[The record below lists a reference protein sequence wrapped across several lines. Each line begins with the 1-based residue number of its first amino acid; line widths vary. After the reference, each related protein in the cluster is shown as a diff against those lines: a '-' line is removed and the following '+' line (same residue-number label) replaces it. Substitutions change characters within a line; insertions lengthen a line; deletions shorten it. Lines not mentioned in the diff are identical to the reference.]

1 MIYLSIIIPAY
12 NEEKRIISTLSKVLD
27 YLSTKNYDWEI
38 ILVDD
43 GSTDRTTDAAREA
56 VKDKRLKVIK
66 NPINKG
72 KGYSVKRGILAS
84 KGEVVLFSDADL
96 STPIEELDKM
106 LLWINKG
113 YDIVIGSRG
122 LADSI
127 IEAPQ
132 PWHRQTMGKLFNLLA
147 RLLVLDGF
155 RDTQCGFK
163 CFKRDAAV
171 HIFSLQRLIGFTFD
185 VEVLYIAKKIGL
197 KIKDAPVRWINSPDS
212 RVGIVS
218 GSLSMLIELFK
229 IRFYDWQGCYKK
241 TISPL
246 RAPYP

>member
-12 NEEKRIISTLSKVLD
+12 NEEKRITSALARVLD
-27 YLSTKNYDWEI
+27 YLSTKNYAWEI

-43 GSTDRTTDAAREA
+43 GSTDRTTDAARKA

-72 KGYSVKRGILAS
+72 KGYSVKKGILAS
-84 KGEVVLFSDADL
+84 KGEIILFSDADL
-96 STPIEELDKM
+96 STPIEELDKI
-106 LLWINKG
+106 LLWIDEG
-113 YDIVIGSRG
+113 YNIVIGSRG

-132 PWHRQTMGKLFNLLA
+132 PWHRQTMGKAFNLLV

-155 RDTQCGFK
+155 IDTQCGFK

-171 HIFSLQRLIGFTFD
+171 QVFTLQRLRGFAFD
-185 VEVLYIAKKIGL
+185 VEVLYIAKKLGL
-197 KIKDAPVRWINSPDS
+197 RIKDVPVRWINSPDS
-212 RVGIVS
+212 RVGIIG
-218 GSLSMLIELFK
+218 GSLSMLLELLK
-229 IRFYDWQGCYKK
+229 IKFYEWKGYYN
-241 TISPL
+241 TIIASS
-246 RAPYP
+246 